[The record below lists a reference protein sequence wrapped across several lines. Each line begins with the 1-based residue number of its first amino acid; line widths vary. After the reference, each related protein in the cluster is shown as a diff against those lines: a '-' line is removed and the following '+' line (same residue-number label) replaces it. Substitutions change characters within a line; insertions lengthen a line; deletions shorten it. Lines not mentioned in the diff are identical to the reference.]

1 MNAALDSPSNREA
14 GDYRRLDIDQ
24 IEPYDRNPRQLPNP
38 KTHDLEASL
47 RASGGLE
54 RVLAVTRRPG
64 AGAYM
69 VLEGGN
75 TTLILLKKLLSET
88 NDERFRHVTADI
100 RPWPGDLDV
109 MARHYRENN
118 TRGDLSFGER
128 SLEMLALYRQYC
140 EEAAPTDS
148 RPTVAKF
155 CSYLAKRFGIPCAPS
170 NFSLY
175 KFTAEPLAEAMP
187 FLVRR
192 TRFTKAQAVAIRGRY
207 NKIKAVWCDKDAGT
221 KDEFDEAFFGLLAR
235 QDKALEK
242 TFAREIAD
250 DPSSLPD
257 IAYNDDELISGL
269 QNEFARSEAI
279 DCSYAQAGVWISAAL
294 HGGPKIIPRDAL
306 EADGDELPQADIS
319 TSPQTRATLP
329 DVHTFSKDQTSETK
343 DPPGNGHDAIEIA
356 LAHSVRSDSL
366 APHPLSPPKEGDDLP
381 ALRRNAYGYASRIAI
396 RNGLQDLVVALPD
409 SGFGYLLIEVHD
421 DLMQAARTVSPSIVA
436 WWALA
441 AGCALSM
448 TPEAVRDRVMPE
460 DSFLRT
466 TLDQGNIEL
475 LAQGYPFQSFDQS
488 GRFWDALKAKDWSD
502 FLAIQKLFKAMTV
515 AVRGLHNL
523 WSL

>member
-1 MNAALDSPSNREA
+1 MNAALGSLSNHETR
-14 GDYRRLDIDQ
+14 DYRRLDIGQ

-47 RASGGLE
+47 RASGGLD
-54 RVLAVTRRPG
+54 RVLAVTQRPG
-64 AGAYM
+64 AHAYM

-88 NDERFRHVTADI
+88 KDERFRYVTADI

-140 EEAAPTDS
+140 EEAAPADS

-155 CSYLAKRFGIPCAPS
+155 CSYLAERFGIPCAPS

-192 TRFTKAQAVAIRGRY
+192 TRFTKAQAVAIRARC
-207 NKIKAVWCDKDAGT
+207 NKIKALWRHKDAGT
-221 KDEFDEAFFGLLAR
+221 LDEFDEAFFGLLAR
-235 QDKALEK
+235 QDKALER
-242 TFAREIAD
+242 TFAQEIAD

-306 EADGDELPQADIS
+306 EADGDELPMPDIS
-319 TSPQTRATLP
+319 ISLQRRGALP

-343 DPPGNGHDAIEIA
+343 DQPGNRHDAVKIGP
-356 LAHSVRSDSL
+356 AHSVRPDPL
-366 APHPLSPPKEGDDLP
+366 APQPLSPPKDGDDLP
-381 ALRRNAYGYASRIAI
+381 LLRSKAYGYASRIAL
-396 RNGLQDLVVALPD
+396 RNGLKDVVVALPD
-409 SGFGYLLIEVHD
+409 TGFGYLLIEAHD
-421 DLMQAARTVSPSIVA
+421 DLIHAARTVSPSIAA

-466 TLDQGNIEL
+466 ALDQGNIEL
-475 LAQGYPFQSFDQS
+475 LAQGCPFQSFDQA

-515 AVRGLHNL
+515 AARSLHNL